1 MTPGSVMAA
10 ITCSS
15 PPQLGHRLKPM
26 ATTRF
31 SRASQLIGVVHAL
44 AAVSS
49 APPALLATLGR
60 GTSAANR
67 AMKSALR
74 LKLF

>member
-1 MTPGSVMAA
+1 MTRGAVMAA
-10 ITCSS
+10 ITCRS
-15 PPQLGHRLKPM
+15 PPQLGRRLKSM
-26 ATTRF
+26 ANSRF

-60 GTSAANR
+60 ATMPARSRPLGANTPW
-67 AMKSALR
+67 
-74 LKLF
+74 